1 MKLKKLIAT
10 GMIGAVLSGVL
21 ATGAFAANTSLVVD
35 GNPYGGSLYIT
46 EGRIYVPLRDLCE
59 GLGYTVEW
67 DSSTYSAIVSSDSTR
82 AVFPCNNGSL
92 IYGSSLY
99 THVRT
104 LAATLGAGVD
114 WNGSTSTATLDF
126 GKGSAPES
134 SQDAPASGSNDLIA
148 SDENV
153 TSSYTEDEL
162 YWLARIVF
170 AEARGESMEGK
181 IAVANT
187 ILERVESDEFPD
199 TIYGV
204 IFDDK
209 YCVQY
214 EPVSNGTIYNTP
226 DEDSYE
232 AARRALEGENAV
244 ENCLYFFNPAKATS
258 TWIAENRTYVT
269 TIGNHV
275 FYA

>member
-1 MKLKKLIAT
+1 MKCKKLIAT
-10 GMIGAVLSGVL
+10 GMISAILSGLL
-21 ATGAFAANTSLVVD
+21 ATGVFAANASLIVD
-35 GNPYGGSLYIT
+35 GNPYGGTLYVT

-59 GLGYTVEW
+59 NLGYTVEW
-67 DSSTYSAIVSSDSTR
+67 DSSTYSAIVSSDSVR
-82 AVFPCNNGSL
+82 AVFPCNGDSL
-92 IYGSSLY
+92 IYGASMY
-99 THVRT
+99 THVRA
-104 LAATLGAGVD
+104 LASALGANVD
-114 WNGSTSTATLDF
+114 WESATSTATLDF
-126 GKGSAPES
+126 NESAVS
-134 SQDAPASGSNDLIA
+134 SQDTSNSSELIA

-162 YWLARIVF
+162 YWLARIIY

-187 ILERVESDEFPD
+187 ILERVESEDFPD
-199 TIYGV
+199 TIYDV
-204 IFDDK
+204 IFDDQ

-232 AARRALEGENAV
+232 AARRALEGEKVV
-244 ENCLYFFNPAKATS
+244 EGCLYFFNPDKATS
-258 TWIAENRTYVT
+258 NWIAENRTYVT

>member
-21 ATGAFAANTSLVVD
+21 ATGAFAADTSLVVD
-35 GNPYGGSLYIT
+35 GDPYGGSLYIT

-59 GLGYTVEW
+59 SLGYKVEW
-67 DSSTYSAIVSSDSTR
+67 DSENRSAIVSSDSSQ
-82 AVFPCNNGSL
+82 AVFPCNSGSL

-104 LAATLGAGVD
+104 LAAALGAGVD
-114 WNGSTSTATLDF
+114 WNAGTRTATLDF
-126 GKGSAPES
+126 SGDYFPAQ
-134 SQDAPASGSNDLIA
+134 SQETPGSNEWIA
-148 SDENV
+148 SDENAA
-153 TSSYTEDEL
+153 SSYTEDEL
-162 YWLARIVF
+162 YWLARIIF

-187 ILERVESDEFPD
+187 ILQRVISDEFPD

-226 DEDSYE
+226 DQDSYE
-232 AARRALEGENAV
+232 AARRALEGEKAV
-244 ENCLYFFNPAKATS
+244 ENCLYFFNPAKAAS
-258 TWIAENRTYVT
+258 NWIAENRPYVT

>member
-1 MKLKKLIAT
+1 MKRKKLIAA
-10 GMIGAVLSGVL
+10 GIIGTVLSGIL
-21 ATGAFAANTSLVVD
+21 ATGAYAAGTSLVVNGD
-35 GNPYGGSLYIT
+35 PYHGSLYVT
-46 EGRIYVPLRDLCE
+46 EGRIYVPLRSLCE

-67 DSSTYSAIVSSDSTR
+67 DSAARSAIVSSDSAR
-82 AVFPCNNGSL
+82 AVFPCGSGSM

-104 LAATLGAGVD
+104 LAAALGADVD
-114 WNGSTSTATLDF
+114 WNGRTATAMLDF
-126 GKGSAPES
+126 SAVGVPELAPPYGS
-134 SQDAPASGSNDLIA
+134 GDLTA

-153 TSSYTEDEL
+153 TLSYTQDEL
-162 YWLARIVF
+162 FWLARIIF

-187 ILERVESDEFPD
+187 ILERVKSDEFPN

-204 IFDDK
+204 IFDDQ

-232 AARRALEGENAV
+232 AARRALEGEKAV
-244 ENCLYFFNPAKATS
+244 ENCLYFFNPAKAS
-258 TWIAENRTYVT
+258 SNWIAQNRTYVT

>member
-10 GMIGAVLSGVL
+10 SMIGAVLSGVL
-21 ATGAFAANTSLVVD
+21 ATGALAANTSVIVD
-35 GNPYGGSLYIT
+35 GNPYGGSLYVA
-46 EGRIYVPLRDLCE
+46 EGRIYIPLRDFCE

-67 DSSTYSAIVSSDSTR
+67 DPDTYSATVSSGDTQ

-92 IYGSSLY
+92 IYGSSMY

-104 LAATLGAGVD
+104 LASALGGNVTWDGA
-114 WNGSTSTATLDF
+114 TSTALLAFDRETQPEIPQ
-126 GKGSAPES
+126 AP
-134 SQDAPASGSNDLIA
+134 SNDFTA

-153 TSSYTEDEL
+153 AASYTEDEL

-187 ILERVESDEFPD
+187 ILERVASDEFPD
-199 TIYGV
+199 TIYEV

-226 DEDSYE
+226 DEDCYE
-232 AARRALEGENAV
+232 AAKRALEGEKAV
-244 ENCLYFFNPAKATS
+244 EGCLYFFNPVKATS
-258 TWIAENRTYVT
+258 SWIADNRTYVT